1 MKNDRPRISDVARLA
16 GVSTATV
23 SRALSNPALV
33 SPETRATVQEAI
45 SATGYRLNRCW
56 NHHENVGGGD
66 GTLAFDDES
75 ALLLDDSGR
84 QWIITD
90 DGDLIDVHEEDYP
103 EGATA

>member
-1 MKNDRPRISDVARLA
+1 MKSPFTMDGITLHVCCPRCRERIHDF
-16 GVSTATV
+16 
-23 SRALSNPALV
+23 
-33 SPETRATVQEAI
+33 
-45 SATGYRLNRCW
+45 ATGYRLNRCW

-75 ALLLDDSGR
+75 ALLLDDSGW